1 MNNFELNITSPPKS
15 NNSKKGTFKKNG
27 HRKYLMSFEIRE
39 IILLYPDKFNWQLAK
54 QYNVSESTILRIK
67 RIHNLKKSEQIMDAM
82 RFKKGHKSFN
92 KGKHHIHSSATKFK
106 VGHIPN
112 NYKPVGSKRLTK
124 DGYYEIKIAEPNIW
138 EAFHRMVWQD
148 INGEIPEGMIVVF
161 KDDKLNCDISNLE
174 MITRE
179 ENLIRNRNRTK
190 AANSMRERWKSERL
204 RFKYGLPQKTRL
216 RVK

>member
-1 MNNFELNITSPPKS
+1 
-15 NNSKKGTFKKNG
+15 
-27 HRKYLMSFEIRE
+27 
-39 IILLYPDKFNWQLAK
+39 
-54 QYNVSESTILRIK
+54 
-67 RIHNLKKSEQIMDAM
+67 
-82 RFKKGHKSFN
+82 
-92 KGKHHIHSSATKFK
+92 
-106 VGHIPN
+106 
-112 NYKPVGSKRLTK
+112 
-124 DGYYEIKIAEPNIW
+124 
-138 EAFHRMVWQD
+138 MVWQD

-216 RVK
+216 RVR